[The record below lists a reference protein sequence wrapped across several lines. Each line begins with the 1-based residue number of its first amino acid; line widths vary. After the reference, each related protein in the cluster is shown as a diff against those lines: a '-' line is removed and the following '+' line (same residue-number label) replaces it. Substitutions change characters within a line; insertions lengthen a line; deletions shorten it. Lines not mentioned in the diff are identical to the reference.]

1 MGKPY
6 DMSLKL
12 SDLTREDLEKL
23 IAEHQLEPALKNQ
36 NPYIANGPHSEML
49 ACQKPN
55 GRYDIQLLDK
65 KQVEE
70 SVEKTIQV
78 FREFAKAA
86 KS

>member
-1 MGKPY
+1 
-6 DMSLKL
+6 MSIKL
-12 SDLTREDLEKL
+12 SDISREDLEKL
-23 IAEHQLEPALKNQ
+23 IAEHGLKPALQNQ
-36 NPYIANGPHSEML
+36 NPYIANGPHAEML
-49 ACQKPN
+49 AGRKPN

-86 KS
+86 KSC